1 MYTDLVGTLKL
12 TVQGEIAKIPLVTI
26 KIYGKDSSIFEYEL
40 PLNFQYDDISGPF
53 LAIKGLNE
61 HYFLVHFSLFRI
73 PFQHDRRQTSP
84 CVKDKA
90 TLLSSQKRSKL
101 DN

>member
-1 MYTDLVGTLKL
+1 MTEKDHLIGSYRWMYTDLVGTLKL

-61 HYFLVHFSLFRI
+61 HYFGFHFNTTEDKLVL
-73 PFQHDRRQTSP
+73 
-84 CVKDKA
+84 A
-90 TLLSSQKRSKL
+90 
-101 DN
+101 